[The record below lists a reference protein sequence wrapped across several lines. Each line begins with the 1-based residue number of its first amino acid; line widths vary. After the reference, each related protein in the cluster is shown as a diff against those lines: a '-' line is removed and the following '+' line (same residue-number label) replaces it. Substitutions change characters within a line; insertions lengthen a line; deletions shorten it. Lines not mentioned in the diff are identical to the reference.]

1 MRLFIVSYH
10 KSGTHQIMPMFLI
23 IPDVVDR
30 SWNDWINVPER
41 YGLNREINPP
51 GIKETCE
58 NLRKFKGGAN
68 RAFGHL
74 SYLPEYAKVFEETD
88 TKVLFNIRD
97 PRDII
102 VAEYENARRRM
113 REKKKGVLPLH
124 NFLDKEDG
132 KFLFEKDDPIT
143 ELIIFAHARWPRWL
157 GWLDHDF
164 VMPVRYEDLRLRT
177 RETVEKIHGWLGG
190 KECNPIGK
198 MVESARP
205 VGSNPTFRKGAVG
218 EWKTTFEPHH
228 VELAEELLK
237 DIIEKLGYKW

>member
-10 KSGTHQIMPMFLI
+10 KSGTHQIVPMFLI

-41 YGLNREINPP
+41 YNLNREINPP
-51 GIKETCE
+51 GVKETCG
-58 NLRKFKGGAN
+58 NLRKFKAGAN

-74 SYLPEYAKVFEETD
+74 SYLPEYAEVFEETD

-102 VAEYENARRRM
+102 AAEYGNAQRYATKER
-113 REKKKGVLPLH
+113 KGMPLH

-132 KFLFEKDDPIT
+132 KFLYEKDDPIT
-143 ELIIFAHARWPRWL
+143 ELIIFSAARWPRWL

-164 VMPVRYEDLRLRT
+164 VMPVRYEDLRLHT
-177 RETVEKIHGWLGG
+177 RETVEKIHAWLGG
-190 KECNPIGK
+190 RECNPIGK
-198 MVESARP
+198 MVQSARP
-205 VGSNPTFRKGAVG
+205 VATNPTFRKGLVG
-218 EWKTTFEPHH
+218 EWRKTFEPHH

>member
-10 KSGTHQIMPMFLI
+10 KSGTHQIVPMFLI

-41 YGLNREINPP
+41 YNLNREINPP
-51 GIKETCE
+51 GVKETCG
-58 NLRKFKGGAN
+58 NLRKFKAGAN

-102 VAEYENARRRM
+102 AAEYGKAQRYATKER
-113 REKKKGVLPLH
+113 KGMPLH

-132 KFLFEKDDPIT
+132 KFLYEKDDPIT
-143 ELIIFAHARWPRWL
+143 ELIIFSAARWPRWL
-157 GWLDHDF
+157 A
-164 VMPVRYEDLRLRT
+164 
-177 RETVEKIHGWLGG
+177 
-190 KECNPIGK
+190 
-198 MVESARP
+198 S
-205 VGSNPTFRKGAVG
+205 S
-218 EWKTTFEPHH
+218 
-228 VELAEELLK
+228 LAC
-237 DIIEKLGYKW
+237 